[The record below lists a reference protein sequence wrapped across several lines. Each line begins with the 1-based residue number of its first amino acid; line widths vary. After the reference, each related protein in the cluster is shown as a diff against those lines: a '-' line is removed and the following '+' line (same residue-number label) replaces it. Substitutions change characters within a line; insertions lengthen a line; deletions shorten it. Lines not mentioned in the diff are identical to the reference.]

1 MASATPKMTYKPG
14 EKIPKAGIYRAV
26 HDTHREPHE
35 VIFKKEKLF
44 PPCKQCD
51 SRVRFELLSSVEGN
65 P

>member
-1 MASATPKMTYKPG
+1 MASATPKTMYKPG

-26 HDTHREPHE
+26 HENHREPHE

-44 PPCKQCD
+44 PACKRCED
-51 SRVRFELLSSVEGN
+51 RVRFELVSSVEGN